1 MAPPLVTFLNSTEVR
16 IEWNEDAFHKG
27 GPIKD
32 YEIRVSYQKTG
43 HNHTFRAKP
52 LPGKSVVTVGLD
64 RISAEQ
70 VIPGRFCYV
79 FLPVKSFMNVGLET
93 LGIFQVLASCN
104 LVCNGFFN
112 LS

>member
-1 MAPPLVTFLNSTEVR
+1 MASPLVTFLNSTEVR

-70 VIPGRFCYV
+70 VIPVCFYYV
-79 FLPVKSFMNVGLET
+79 FLPFKNF
-93 LGIFQVLASCN
+93 LGIRVLSCN
-104 LVCNGFFN
+104 FVRCSFFN